1 MKISYLYY
9 LIYMLI
15 AFLHIFIVKNNVMII
30 FIVIIFE
37 LTRLVALLNKAK
49 PIIFCLAIFSSIF
62 IILNYKATFEVSE
75 KISLNRLYMISN
87 INKYTEKYWLSANNL
102 QKLLDTQNTN
112 MNHISSLPHWLII
125 ATLVVLVELSLAYM
139 VSQNTSTEI
148 KGKKIK
154 GTMNIKEPIRT
165 MACDNNIQD
174 LTIVDGKYFKGKKEI
189 SKSQFYKIRKR
200 DAKQK
205 DFFQLYLPSKN

>member
-15 AFLHIFIVKNNVMII
+15 ACLHIFIVKNNVMII
-30 FIVIIFE
+30 FVVIIFE

-62 IILNYKATFEVSE
+62 IIMNYKATFEISE

-112 MNHISSLPHWLII
+112 MNNIPSLPHWLII

-148 KGKKIK
+148 KGQKIIER
-154 GTMNIKEPIRT
+154 TIKEPIRT

-174 LTIVDGKYFKGKKEI
+174 LTIVDGKYFKGNKEI

-205 DFFQLYLPSKN
+205 DFF